1 MKGKP
6 INELKDKSWQSIAP
20 KSCSDYKDYFTLD
33 NEILASKIYKP
44 VTQSQLYIPVMP
56 NKPSGR

>member
-33 NEILASKIYKP
+33 NGDYFGMSIKRNGLL
-44 VTQSQLYIPVMP
+44 VF
-56 NKPSGR
+56 